1 LRENGAA
8 ARRRLEP
15 SRRRTSRADRAQ
27 TSPAGRVHRLW
38 RLFASRSSRLD
49 APTLGAAA
57 DLLDLAEGASSELFT
72 DAVRDLTT
80 DAETPLAAAAAAS
93 AAAMKLFRDAPRV
106 DAEIFALWLADRA
119 RTLRPA
125 EF

>member
-1 LRENGAA
+1 
-8 ARRRLEP
+8 
-15 SRRRTSRADRAQ
+15 
-27 TSPAGRVHRLW
+27 
-38 RLFASRSSRLD
+38 
-49 APTLGAAA
+49 
-57 DLLDLAEGASSELFT
+57 
-72 DAVRDLTT
+72 VRDLTT